1 MSQGVHA
8 DRWPTWLG
16 TALALGLFAVLLWR
30 VLVPDSAWWSGMQ
43 RETVLIGDVPYRI
56 SGREW
61 QGARAAALKALSA
74 AEAEAL
80 LALEAE
86 LDERLVQLFDLPRQ
100 QIDVAADWYFSLPGQ
115 LVRAGGALGM
125 DVGGR
130 LIERLFPPQAWSEQQ
145 ARLVASLA
153 ASADAQM
160 RQSGEVVLTRFHREL
175 RERRQEAAPGAEIP
189 AFNFEVAD
197 NAFLELLQQDPA
209 LERQAVAL
217 ATGTLAALAARR
229 ATQAAAARAA
239 GRQVGAGLSA
249 ACVSTGVAAWICAGG
264 VFGVTLLSTEAVL
277 MRLDEAQNRE
287 EFEAVLNAEL
297 DRIEAEF
304 AAQLQ
309 EAYLGALARSFEAR
323 SQTMREQLRP
333 VDLLFGLAQDSPSGD

>member
-1 MSQGVHA
+1 MSQGVQA
-8 DRWPTWLG
+8 DRWPTRLG
-16 TALALGLFAVLLWR
+16 AALALGLFAVLLWR
-30 VLVPDSAWWSGMQ
+30 VLAPDSGWWPGMQ
-43 RETVLIGDVPYRI
+43 RQSVLIGDVPYQI
-56 SGREW
+56 SAREW
-61 QGARAAALKALSA
+61 QGARAAAMKALSA

-86 LDERLVQLFDLPRQ
+86 LDERLAQLFALPRQ
-100 QIDVAADWYFSLPGQ
+100 QVGAAADWYFSLPGQ
-115 LVRAGGALGM
+115 LVRAGGALGL
-125 DVGGR
+125 DVGDR
-130 LIERLFPPQAWSEQQ
+130 LIERLFPPEAWSEQQ

-153 ASADAQM
+153 ASVDARM
-160 RQSGEVVLTRFHREL
+160 RQSGEVVLSSFHREL

-197 NAFLELLQQDPA
+197 HAFLELLQQDPA

-239 GRQVGAGLSA
+239 GRQVGAGLTA

-264 VFGVTLLSTEAVL
+264 VFGITLLSTEAVL

-287 EFEAVLNAEL
+287 QFEAVLNAEL
-297 DRIEAEF
+297 ERIEAEF
-304 AAQLQ
+304 AALLQ
-309 EAYLGALARSFEAR
+309 EAYLGALAGSFEAR

-333 VDLLFGLAQDSPSGD
+333 VDLLFGMAH